1 MLKNFQESG
10 LLTVLNMLNIHN
22 RSICILKASLLT
34 CYDLFRILSILNML
48 LLLLLL
54 YYYCYYYCYYYFYI
68 PIHL

>member
-48 LLLLLL
+48 LLLL
-54 YYYCYYYCYYYFYI
+54 
-68 PIHL
+68 